1 MSKHHVERILPFS
14 PEQLWDLVGDVAKYP
29 EFVPWISSMRVG
41 PIRLGA
47 PGVETLDAEAGV
59 GFSFLKERFSTRVK
73 RDANARTID
82 VDLINGP
89 FKRLLNHWSFEPH
102 PLGTKIVFDIDFEF
116 KSRLLDVLL
125 KANFDHAVNRLISC
139 FETRAE
145 ALFTP
150 QAASKS
156 VA

>member
-14 PEQLWDLVGDVAKYP
+14 PDQLFGLVGDIGRYP
-29 EFVPWISSMRVG
+29 DFVPWISSMRVG
-41 PIRLGA
+41 PVRQGA
-47 PGVETLDAEAGV
+47 PGVEIADAEAGV
-59 GFSFLKERFSTRVK
+59 GFSFLKESFSTRVK
-73 RDANARTID
+73 RDANLRAID
-82 VDLINGP
+82 VELIHGP

-102 PLGTKIVFDIDFEF
+102 PVGTKIVFDIDFEF
-116 KSRLLDVLL
+116 KSRLLDALL

-139 FETRAE
+139 FEARAE
-145 ALFTP
+145 TLFTP